1 MKTIYIDSDFMCHLE
16 NAEGRTPIGTDV
28 FDGIVDAAIPY
39 YRYIPQGE
47 EWADPKTG
55 RVLHGLFIQATDT
68 NAIDLII
75 QQAFF
80 ADMQN
85 ALSILGVN
93 A

>member
-1 MKTIYIDSDFMCHLE
+1 MKTIYLDSDYMCHLE
-16 NAEGRTPIGTDV
+16 DAQGRTPIETDV
-28 FDGIVDAAIPY
+28 FDGTVDGAIPY

-47 EWADPKTG
+47 EWTNPKSG
-55 RVLHGLFIQATDT
+55 AVLHGLFIQATDS
-68 NAIDLII
+68 NAIDRII